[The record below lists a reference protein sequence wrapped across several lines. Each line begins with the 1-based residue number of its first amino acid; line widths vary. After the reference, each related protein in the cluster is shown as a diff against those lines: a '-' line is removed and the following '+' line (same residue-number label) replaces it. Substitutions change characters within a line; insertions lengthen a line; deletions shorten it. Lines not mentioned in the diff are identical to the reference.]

1 MEKPDVTILR
11 RLVQEFFQHDTTGH
25 DWWHV
30 NRVTHLALFIGK
42 HENADLRLVEPAA
55 LVHDTDDW
63 KLMQSSTDFLNARH
77 MLALAGYSSQ
87 WTETIIGIVSQVSFK
102 GAGVDTRPTSIEAM
116 VVQDADRLDAIGA
129 IGIARAFA
137 YGGARNRPMY
147 VPGQQPKA
155 HASFEEYKS
164 SNGHTVNHFYE
175 KLLLLRDRMNTPTA
189 RKLAEE
195 RHRFMEQFLKQFYSE
210 WNFEA

>member
-1 MEKPDVTILR
+1 MEEPDVILLR
-11 RLVQEFFQHDTTGH
+11 KLVQEFFQHDTTGH

-30 NRVTHLALFIGK
+30 NRVTNLAMFIGK

-55 LVHDTDDW
+55 LVHDVDDW
-63 KLMQSSTDFLNARH
+63 KLKHSSTDFANARH
-77 MLALAGYSSQ
+77 MLALAGYSSH
-87 WTETIIGIVSQVSFK
+87 TAETIIGIVSQVSFK

-129 IGIARAFA
+129 IGVARAFA
-137 YGGARNRPMY
+137 YGGSKNRPMY
-147 VPGQQPKA
+147 TPGQAPVA
-155 HASFEEYKS
+155 HKSFEEYKA

-175 KLLLLRDRMNTPTA
+175 KLLLLKDRMNTPTA
-189 RKLAEE
+189 KKLAEE
-195 RHRFMEQFLKQFYSE
+195 RHRFMEQFLHQFYSE